1 MIPASSR
8 LGDITRGI
16 WRNRFGG
23 WRGRNHGKA
32 PSSQSG
38 AGITVT
44 SPDPLTPAKLHRS
57 LFLSDLHLGSISCRA
72 DLVLRFLQEN
82 RAERYVLVGD
92 VLDLWRPMPA
102 HWTGAAQ
109 GVIDHLVQR
118 QQDGAEVV
126 YVVGNHDPAPETA
139 PEMRRIPATAQY
151 DLLHETADGRR
162 FLVVHGDCQ
171 DRRLF
176 QAHILTRLGTRLDH
190 ALRRVDQE
198 LSRLAWRA
206 PTGQRSVIEW
216 LLSCLNTAFY
226 PTRTHE
232 KRLVD
237 LARARQL
244 DGVICGHFHLAELHD
259 AHGLVYANCGD
270 WVDSFTALAEDASG
284 SLSLLGGR
292 QFFAPVSDI
301 FISHGVRA

>member
-1 MIPASSR
+1 M
-8 LGDITRGI
+8 
-16 WRNRFGG
+16 
-23 WRGRNHGKA
+23 
-32 PSSQSG
+32 
-38 AGITVT
+38 TVIFPEL
-44 SPDPLTPAKLHRS
+44 STPAKLHRS
-57 LFLSDLHLGSISCRA
+57 LFLSDLHLGSIGCRA
-72 DLVLRFLQEN
+72 DLVLRFLQAN

-102 HWTGAAQ
+102 HWTAAAQ

-126 YVVGNHDPAPETA
+126 YVVGNHDPAPQTA
-139 PEMRRIPATAQY
+139 PEMRRIPAKAQP

-171 DRRLF
+171 DRRVF
-176 QAHILTRLGTRLDH
+176 QAHVLTRFGTRLDH
-190 ALRRVDQE
+190 ALRRIDQY
-198 LSRLAWRA
+198 LGRWAWRA

-237 LARARQL
+237 LARSRQL

-270 WVDSFTALAEDASG
+270 WVDSFTALAEDPSG

-301 FISHGVRA
+301 FISQGVRA